1 MRGDEQMYQRKYR
14 STPREIAIRDD
25 DMVKALLLVLG
36 LVTTMMLIA
45 FA

>member
-1 MRGDEQMYQRKYR
+1 MYQRKYR

-36 LVTTMMLIA
+36 LVTTIMLIA
-45 FA
+45 FM

>member
-1 MRGDEQMYQRKYR
+1 MYQRKYR

-25 DMVKALLLVLG
+25 DMVKALLLVVG
-36 LVTTMMLIA
+36 MVTVLMLIA